1 MQKTQNLNLSVLVAS
16 FALST
21 LEKIQIWTKSC
32 DLKAQGTQI
41 CDLVSSGAK
50 NTKADLIYNF
60 ADILTK
66 SKRYIDYI
74 VGGTKCNVYA
84 CCMSNIM

>member
-1 MQKTQNLNLSVLVAS
+1 MAS

-21 LEKIQIWTKSC
+21 LEKIQIWTISC
-32 DLKAQGTQI
+32 HLTAQGTQI

-60 ADILTK
+60 VDILTK

-84 CCMSNIM
+84 CHMSNIMKIG